1 MHCSLR
7 NFISLPNRILCGHP
21 VHIRVRARVT
31 TQSHGQVLPAWQG
44 IKVLKTVWRPCAA
57 CPHPHLLA
65 WVRPPQQSRVCDIST
80 NSAFGDNRESPRLSD
95 GLEWRGVEPSFRFRD
110 CDAAR
115 MKNRLSALQFEWQNE
130 GGRDARDAFKDRIL
144 MIAVMARGE

>member
-1 MHCSLR
+1 MHRFLR
-7 NFISLPNRILCGHP
+7 DFISLPNRILCGHP

-31 TQSHGQVLPAWQG
+31 TQSHGQVLASLAGDKSAKNGVAPMRC
-44 IKVLKTVWRPCAA
+44 LPTP
-57 CPHPHLLA
+57 PLA
-65 WVRPPQQSRVCDIST
+65 WIRPPHQSRVCDISP

-115 MKNRLSALQFEWQNE
+115 LKIAPPRCNLN
-130 GGRDARDAFKDRIL
+130 GRTKADATRARDAFKDRIL